1 MLNSKNLMNLIEEFE
16 KLKNLFG
23 IEDPDTIVD
32 NLIMEMNRILNEL
45 APSTTRPLRIRKEE
59 MQFIDQNIIDM
70 KKEADLRLTMVI
82 NTHDVEDWRIAKFL
96 KQILKSFR

>member
-1 MLNSKNLMNLIEEFE
+1 MNLIEESK
-16 KLKNLFG
+16 KLKNLFS

-45 APSTTRPLRIRKEE
+45 APSTTRLLRKEE

-70 KKEADLRLTMVI
+70 KKEADLAD
-82 NTHDVEDWRIAKFL
+82 HGD
-96 KQILKSFR
+96 

>member
-1 MLNSKNLMNLIEEFE
+1 MLNTKNLMNLIEESK
-16 KLKNLFG
+16 KLKNLFS

-45 APSTTRPLRIRKEE
+45 APSTTRLLRKEE

-82 NTHDVEDWRIAKFL
+82 NIHDVEDWRMAKFL
-96 KQILKSFR
+96 KQILKS

>member
-1 MLNSKNLMNLIEEFE
+1 MNLIEESK
-16 KLKNLFG
+16 KLKNLFS

-45 APSTTRPLRIRKEE
+45 APSTTRLLRKEE

-82 NTHDVEDWRIAKFL
+82 NTHDVKTGE
-96 KQILKSFR
+96 

>member
-1 MLNSKNLMNLIEEFE
+1 MLNTKNLMNLIEESK
-16 KLKNLFG
+16 KLKNLFS

-45 APSTTRPLRIRKEE
+45 APSTTRLLRKEE

-82 NTHDVEDWRIAKFL
+82 NTHDVEDWIIAKFL
-96 KQILKSFR
+96 KQILKS